1 MKGGRK
7 GSLLKHM
14 EAFSKYYLETEIG
27 AEIVAGMGQ
36 EEASSLKEDCEYTR
50 DELLPFFKYYCN
62 FSAIE
67 EALEEEQNISEKI
80 PIVTDQQEARGKYQ
94 RDLAAFIEES
104 RRVLSQG
111 GTLPKMPDFRDYEET
126 KEKKAYQEQ
135 VMQEI
140 EADTKQYGMT
150 VEEYAKNGYEPKV
163 NPGREA
169 VNRR

>member
-1 MKGGRK
+1 
-7 GSLLKHM
+7 
-14 EAFSKYYLETEIG
+14 
-27 AEIVAGMGQ
+27 
-36 EEASSLKEDCEYTR
+36 
-50 DELLPFFKYYCN
+50 
-62 FSAIE
+62 
-67 EALEEEQNISEKI
+67 
-80 PIVTDQQEARGKYQ
+80 
-94 RDLAAFIEES
+94 
-104 RRVLSQG
+104 
-111 GTLPKMPDFRDYEET
+111 MPDIRDYEET